1 MQLWQRADSVSL
13 VHAANGL
20 ALRTGPASNLAHHGT
35 PVRSYTFCFA
45 ELPMV
50 LTFRNSAAR
59 LPVLG
64 AGADCAEPSG
74 TACVCAARLRLQRR
88 AAGTYVK
95 MQSGNMISPLRYRSE
110 RTADVRLAQAK
121 FGVANGQ
128 CLLLTSDHFSER
140 RRWHVPALAVC
151 EASGYSHRLRYAA
164 GVERLHGG
172 VEPKVGQLG
181 VPLLLG
187 ACK

>member
-20 ALRTGPASNLAHHGT
+20 ALRTGSASHLSHHGT

-74 TACVCAARLRLQRR
+74 TACVCAARLRLQRH
-88 AAGTYVK
+88 AAGPDNV
-95 MQSGNMISPLRYRSE
+95 ISPVRYRSE
-110 RTADVRLAQAK
+110 RTAGVRLAQAK
-121 FGVANGQ
+121 FGVAHGQ

-140 RRWHVPALAVC
+140 RRWHVPALAGC
-151 EASGYSHRLRYAA
+151 EASRYSHRLRYAA